1 MDKVRFALRTLSRA
15 PGFTVAAV
23 LALALGVGGST
34 AMFSVLRGVVLK
46 PLAPPHPEELVRLY
60 QRPAGS
66 EARYPFSAPDY
77 IDLAK
82 GNGAFQSIAGIRAER
97 QTLTGRGSPI
107 QIRVARVTGSFFS
120 ILRQWPSI
128 GRAPGAEEDVAGGSR
143 TVVLT
148 DGFWR
153 REFGADPSAV
163 GRTLVLD
170 GRVYVIGGV
179 MPPDFRFPL
188 LRQAEVLVP
197 AAFDRIELERRDHSW
212 ITVVGRLKAGFGIR
226 EAQADLDRLAP
237 RLAEQL
243 EEHNGWRQE
252 AQLLLDDLV
261 GPLKPALIALQGAVL
276 LVLLIA
282 CANVASMLLA
292 RGMARQRELAIRA
305 ALGGGRG
312 ELVGHLL
319 IESMFVALAGGALG
333 MVLAAWGLDALLA
346 LSPKGTPR
354 LDEVHLDAAALGFAL
369 LISIVAG
376 LLAGLAP
383 ALQVTQ
389 PRLMDVLRNGASG
402 SGARARARSALVV
415 AEMAL
420 ALVLA
425 AGAGLMIR
433 TLAVLLDVRTGLA
446 SPERVLVADL
456 DLPEAQYGN
465 DGVSTFAQQLLQRVS
480 AVPGVRSSALLTN
493 VPLDPRTQSALGFR
507 LEGGE
512 QPPPGQTPK
521 AEAVWATPGYLET
534 MGIPLLRGRG
544 LRWTDSNSTP
554 RIVLVN
560 EAFVR
565 RHIPNGEPLG
575 RRVLDLLAPNDAWE
589 IAGVIGD
596 VHTKGLDLAPAPLVV
611 IPLLQFPVTFLRIAV
626 RAEKGDPLQLLPP
639 LRAEVLALD
648 KNLPISAPQPLSQ
661 VVIDSLGER
670 RFQVTLLSVF
680 ALVALALAAL
690 GIYGVMA
697 YSVAQR
703 SREIGIRMA
712 LGAAPRRVLGMV
724 VAGGLRLAAA
734 GVGLGI
740 IGALAAT
747 RVLSALVYGVSTTD
761 PLTLA
766 STAAVLIVS
775 AALASWIPARR
786 ATRLDPTLSLRAE

>member
-1 MDKVRFALRTLSRA
+1 
-15 PGFTVAAV
+15 
-23 LALALGVGGST
+23 
-34 AMFSVLRGVVLK
+34 MFSVLRGVVLK

-354 LDEVHLDAAALGFAL
+354 LDEVHLDAAVLGFAL

-402 SGARARARSALVV
+402 SGARARSALVV

-465 DGVSTFAQQLLQRVS
+465 DRVSTFAQQLLQRVS

-648 KNLPISAPQPLSQ
+648 KNLPMSAPQPLSQ

-670 RFQVTLLSVF
+670 RFQMTLLSVF

>member
-1 MDKVRFALRTLSRA
+1 
-15 PGFTVAAV
+15 
-23 LALALGVGGST
+23 
-34 AMFSVLRGVVLK
+34 MFSVLRGVVLK

-354 LDEVHLDAAALGFAL
+354 LDEVHLDAAVLGFAL

-402 SGARARARSALVV
+402 SGARARSALVV

-465 DGVSTFAQQLLQRVS
+465 DRVSTFAQQLLQRVS

-560 EAFVR
+560 QAFVR

-648 KNLPISAPQPLSQ
+648 KNLPMSAPQPLSQ

-670 RFQVTLLSVF
+670 RFQMTLLSVF

>member
-1 MDKVRFALRTLSRA
+1 
-15 PGFTVAAV
+15 
-23 LALALGVGGST
+23 
-34 AMFSVLRGVVLK
+34 MFSVLRGVVLK

-319 IESMFVALAGGALG
+319 IESMFVALAGGVLG

-354 LDEVHLDAAALGFAL
+354 LDEVHLDAAVLGFAL

-560 EAFVR
+560 QAFVR

-740 IGALAAT
+740 FGALAAT

>member
-1 MDKVRFALRTLSRA
+1 
-15 PGFTVAAV
+15 
-23 LALALGVGGST
+23 
-34 AMFSVLRGVVLK
+34 MFSVLRGVVLR

-354 LDEVHLDAAALGFAL
+354 LDEVHLDAAVLGFAL

-446 SPERVLVADL
+446 SPERVLMADL

-465 DGVSTFAQQLLQRVS
+465 DRVATFAQQLLQRVS
-480 AVPGVRSSALLTN
+480 AVAGVRSSALLTN

-534 MGIPLLRGRG
+534 MGIPLLRGRD

-648 KNLPISAPQPLSQ
+648 KNLPMSAPQPLSQ

-670 RFQVTLLSVF
+670 RFQMTLLSVF

>member
-1 MDKVRFALRTLSRA
+1 
-15 PGFTVAAV
+15 
-23 LALALGVGGST
+23 
-34 AMFSVLRGVVLK
+34 MFSVLRGVVLK

-354 LDEVHLDAAALGFAL
+354 LDEVHLDAAVLGFAL

-465 DGVSTFAQQLLQRVS
+465 DRVSTFAQQLLQRVS

>member
-1 MDKVRFALRTLSRA
+1 
-15 PGFTVAAV
+15 
-23 LALALGVGGST
+23 
-34 AMFSVLRGVVLK
+34 MFSVLRGVVLK

-670 RFQVTLLSVF
+670 RFQMTLLSVF

>member
-1 MDKVRFALRTLSRA
+1 
-15 PGFTVAAV
+15 
-23 LALALGVGGST
+23 
-34 AMFSVLRGVVLK
+34 MFSVLRGVVLK

-354 LDEVHLDAAALGFAL
+354 LDEVHLDAAVLGFAL

-465 DGVSTFAQQLLQRVS
+465 DRVSTFAQQLLQRVS

-560 EAFVR
+560 QAFVR

-648 KNLPISAPQPLSQ
+648 KNLPMSAPQPLSQ

-670 RFQVTLLSVF
+670 RFQMTLLSVF

>member
-1 MDKVRFALRTLSRA
+1 
-15 PGFTVAAV
+15 
-23 LALALGVGGST
+23 
-34 AMFSVLRGVVLK
+34 MFSVLRGVVLK

-354 LDEVHLDAAALGFAL
+354 LDEVHLDAAVLGFAL

-465 DGVSTFAQQLLQRVS
+465 DRVSTFAQQLLQRVS

-648 KNLPISAPQPLSQ
+648 KNLPMSAPQPLSQ

-670 RFQVTLLSVF
+670 RFQMTLLSVF

-740 IGALAAT
+740 FGALAAT

>member
-1 MDKVRFALRTLSRA
+1 
-15 PGFTVAAV
+15 
-23 LALALGVGGST
+23 
-34 AMFSVLRGVVLK
+34 MFSVLRGVVLK

-66 EARYPFSAPDY
+66 EARYPFSALDY

-465 DGVSTFAQQLLQRVS
+465 DRVSTFAQQLLQRVS

-560 EAFVR
+560 QAFVR

-670 RFQVTLLSVF
+670 RFQMTLLSVF

>member
-1 MDKVRFALRTLSRA
+1 
-15 PGFTVAAV
+15 
-23 LALALGVGGST
+23 
-34 AMFSVLRGVVLK
+34 
-46 PLAPPHPEELVRLY
+46 
-60 QRPAGS
+60 
-66 EARYPFSAPDY
+66 
-77 IDLAK
+77 
-82 GNGAFQSIAGIRAER
+82 
-97 QTLTGRGSPI
+97 
-107 QIRVARVTGSFFS
+107 
-120 ILRQWPSI
+120 
-128 GRAPGAEEDVAGGSR
+128 
-143 TVVLT
+143 
-148 DGFWR
+148 
-153 REFGADPSAV
+153 
-163 GRTLVLD
+163 
-170 GRVYVIGGV
+170 
-179 MPPDFRFPL
+179 
-188 LRQAEVLVP
+188 
-197 AAFDRIELERRDHSW
+197 
-212 ITVVGRLKAGFGIR
+212 
-226 EAQADLDRLAP
+226 
-237 RLAEQL
+237 
-243 EEHNGWRQE
+243 
-252 AQLLLDDLV
+252 
-261 GPLKPALIALQGAVL
+261 
-276 LVLLIA
+276 
-282 CANVASMLLA
+282 
-292 RGMARQRELAIRA
+292 
-305 ALGGGRG
+305 
-312 ELVGHLL
+312 
-319 IESMFVALAGGALG
+319 
-333 MVLAAWGLDALLA
+333 
-346 LSPKGTPR
+346 
-354 LDEVHLDAAALGFAL
+354 
-369 LISIVAG
+369 
-376 LLAGLAP
+376 
-383 ALQVTQ
+383 
-389 PRLMDVLRNGASG
+389 MDVLRNGASG

-465 DGVSTFAQQLLQRVS
+465 DRVSTFAQQLLQRVS

-512 QPPPGQTPK
+512 QPPPGQIPK

-560 EAFVR
+560 QAFVR

-648 KNLPISAPQPLSQ
+648 KNLPMSAPQPLSQ